1 MAKKKS
7 AVKKAAK
14 KSTKRATTKKAVKKK
29 VAKTAAKKATA
40 RKAAAK
46 KSTATQT
53 TKKTAKKKAAKKTTA
68 APAAMP
74 KVGHFAPDFELVD
87 GDRQAHRLSDYRGRK
102 VVLYFYPRDN
112 TPGCTKEACGFRDT
126 QKEFAKLNTVVL
138 GVSPDTP
145 QSHTSFAQKFKLN
158 FPLLADPEHA
168 VAEQYG
174 AWGEKNMYGKKSFGI
189 IRSTFIIDE
198 DGKIEHVYPKVKA
211 DGHEQE
217 VLNYLQ
223 D

>member
-1 MAKKKS
+1 MAKRKS

-14 KSTKRATTKKAVKKK
+14 KSSKQKTTKKAVKKK
-29 VAKTAAKKATA
+29 VTKTAAKKATA
-40 RKAAAK
+40 K
-46 KSTATQT
+46 KSTATKT
-53 TKKTAKKKAAKKTTA
+53 TKKTAKKKAAKQTTA
-68 APAAMP
+68 APAGMP

-112 TPGCTKEACGFRDT
+112 TPGCTKEACGFRDV
-126 QKEFAKLNTVVL
+126 QKEFAQLNSVVL
-138 GVSPDTP
+138 GVSPDSP

-168 VAEQYG
+168 VAEQYC
-174 AWGEKNMYGKKSFGI
+174 AWGEKSMYGKKSFGI

-217 VLNYLQ
+217 VLNYLKG
-223 D
+223 